1 MKIKNDAEIIVN
13 KDEEVRNLIFEK
25 DKQAIHIHIYSILLL
40 LHTTTT
46 L

>member
-1 MKIKNDAEIIVN
+1 MKIKNDAEIIVH

-25 DKQAIHIHIYSILLL
+25 DKQAIHIHLYSVL